1 MLATNAN
8 DEAAAIGLIR
18 NLLSEKK
25 KDDARREVEQAL
37 ARHPSSLRLQ
47 EYRDDLLKNQ
57 SPLPA
62 SHEGHA
68 LSRLQADAT
77 YFSDTA
83 GNRATRAGQ
92 RFDLQLGRNFTNSF
106 RLDEKSLWVS
116 QGPKANIFSVQ
127 EEGRLRVARWLYV
140 GGGGGIVRF
149 ADNSNR
155 ALYRGELILHPIR
168 SFWLQGGFS
177 RIPITPTFQSA
188 QFDLLAEG
196 WWARLDWQPRSW
208 RVSADFS
215 KQHYS
220 DSNRTQREDAEI
232 LRWVGNSHFAVGLGY
247 EYAHSSFTQSFAN
260 GYFSPNQYHSH
271 LGLGGFRFSV
281 GKIYH
286 GEYIARYGAETV
298 DQNPYQ
304 IAWEATAKNRFLLGK
319 FDLGADYTYFH
330 LAQSTGAF
338 RAQVGRV
345 SAAYRF

>member
-47 EYRDDLLKNQ
+47 EHRDDLLKNQ

-83 GNRATRAGQ
+83 GNRATRTGQ

-127 EEGRLRVARWLYV
+127 AEGLLRVARWLYV
-140 GGGGGIVRF
+140 GGGGGIGGF

-155 ALYRGELILHPIR
+155 AVFPGKLILPPIR
-168 SFWLQGGFS
+168 SFLLQGSFS
-177 RIPITPTFQSA
+177 TIPITPPFQSA
-188 QFDLLAEG
+188 PLDLLAE
-196 WWARLDWQPRSW
+196 
-208 RVSADFS
+208 
-215 KQHYS
+215 
-220 DSNRTQREDAEI
+220 
-232 LRWVGNSHFAVGLGY
+232 RW
-247 EYAHSSFTQSFAN
+247 
-260 GYFSPNQYHSH
+260 
-271 LGLGGFRFSV
+271 
-281 GKIYH
+281 
-286 GEYIARYGAETV
+286 
-298 DQNPYQ
+298 
-304 IAWEATAKNRFLLGK
+304 
-319 FDLGADYTYFH
+319 
-330 LAQSTGAF
+330 
-338 RAQVGRV
+338 
-345 SAAYRF
+345 